1 MKYKEFNKKIIEL
14 VGGKGNIQSVVHC
27 MTRLRFTLKDRSK
40 AKTDELKALDGVVDV
55 VSNNVAYQV
64 IVGTHVNEVH
74 AELISMLDLKNAEG
88 DDMPKEK
95 KHPLKAMLDLVSEIM
110 TPVIEPIIASG
121 LLAGFLSLFTITGIL
136 SEEGSTF
143 LLLNS
148 IREAVF
154 YFLPILI
161 AMSCAKR
168 LKASPYLAVALAATL
183 VSTSINGVEGLSIFG
198 ISLPQTTYANSFIPI
213 ILAVWFMGKLTVF
226 LQKRI
231 PQFLQYFL
239 NPVLIM
245 VICLPVTLLFFGP
258 IGIWIG
264 DGIGW
269 FFELLNNTFGSWIV
283 VMLYA
288 ALQPFLIMLG
298 AGNFMMPLSLNFLNK
313 LGYDPIFLGAA
324 TISDIAVSGA
334 MLGYFFKAKEMK
346 QKQLFGTVSFS
357 ALMGVTEPAIY
368 GAFIKFRRPFIA
380 VIIGGG
386 LGGLFAGFMKV
397 KTYSMVWGLM
407 GLPSYAQNQDFSN
420 LIFMVASVVIAFIG
434 AAIAAYILGIP
445 SEEKSK
451 DTVVAPGGDSKPLN
465 KKVIFSSAAEGE
477 AVQLENIKDQA
488 FSTGALGKGIGIIPS
503 SDEVVSPL
511 EGEVTVVFPTK
522 HAIGLKTDSGIEVL
536 IHIGVDTVELE
547 GKYFETVVKEGD
559 RVVPGQ
565 LLSKVDFSGIIEA
578 GYDPTIIVI
587 VANTPDYLDVIPT
600 ASGAVTKDCEIFTV
614 IV

>member
-1 MKYKEFNKKIIEL
+1 
-14 VGGKGNIQSVVHC
+14 
-27 MTRLRFTLKDRSK
+27 
-40 AKTDELKALDGVVDV
+40 
-55 VSNNVAYQV
+55 
-64 IVGTHVNEVH
+64 
-74 AELISMLDLKNAEG
+74 
-88 DDMPKEK
+88 
-95 KHPLKAMLDLVSEIM
+95 
-110 TPVIEPIIASG
+110 
-121 LLAGFLSLFTITGIL
+121 
-136 SEEGSTF
+136 
-143 LLLNS
+143 
-148 IREAVF
+148 
-154 YFLPILI
+154 
-161 AMSCAKR
+161 
-168 LKASPYLAVALAATL
+168 
-183 VSTSINGVEGLSIFG
+183 
-198 ISLPQTTYANSFIPI
+198 
-213 ILAVWFMGKLTVF
+213 MGKLTVF

-451 DTVVAPGGDSKPLN
+451 DTVAAPGGDSKPLN

-503 SDEVVSPL
+503 SNEVVSPL

-522 HAIGLKTDSGIEVL
+522 HAIGSG
-536 IHIGVDTVELE
+536 H
-547 GKYFETVVKEGD
+547 
-559 RVVPGQ
+559 
-565 LLSKVDFSGIIEA
+565 
-578 GYDPTIIVI
+578 
-587 VANTPDYLDVIPT
+587 
-600 ASGAVTKDCEIFTV
+600 SGA
-614 IV
+614 

>member
-1 MKYKEFNKKIIEL
+1 
-14 VGGKGNIQSVVHC
+14 
-27 MTRLRFTLKDRSK
+27 
-40 AKTDELKALDGVVDV
+40 
-55 VSNNVAYQV
+55 
-64 IVGTHVNEVH
+64 
-74 AELISMLDLKNAEG
+74 
-88 DDMPKEK
+88 
-95 KHPLKAMLDLVSEIM
+95 
-110 TPVIEPIIASG
+110 
-121 LLAGFLSLFTITGIL
+121 
-136 SEEGSTF
+136 
-143 LLLNS
+143 
-148 IREAVF
+148 
-154 YFLPILI
+154 
-161 AMSCAKR
+161 
-168 LKASPYLAVALAATL
+168 
-183 VSTSINGVEGLSIFG
+183 
-198 ISLPQTTYANSFIPI
+198 
-213 ILAVWFMGKLTVF
+213 
-226 LQKRI
+226 
-231 PQFLQYFL
+231 
-239 NPVLIM
+239 
-245 VICLPVTLLFFGP
+245 
-258 IGIWIG
+258 
-264 DGIGW
+264 
-269 FFELLNNTFGSWIV
+269 
-283 VMLYA
+283 
-288 ALQPFLIMLG
+288 
-298 AGNFMMPLSLNFLNK
+298 
-313 LGYDPIFLGAA
+313 
-324 TISDIAVSGA
+324 
-334 MLGYFFKAKEMK
+334 
-346 QKQLFGTVSFS
+346 
-357 ALMGVTEPAIY
+357 MGVTEPAIY

-420 LIFMVASVVIAFIG
+420 LIFMIASVVIAFIG

-451 DTVVAPGGDSKPLN
+451 DTVAAPGGDSKPLN

-503 SDEVVSPL
+503 SNEVVSPL